1 MSDTNSADELAN
13 IPLTPPKKRSK
24 KGHLSVDVKEIIVN
38 VYKHELQE
46 NPALILSAVE
56 KRVADKVGVS
66 DSSVFKVIREYKTT
80 HTLVVPKKCTTRKGK
95 LESVDDFDKVAIR
108 RIVHQFFF
116 RNEIPTIDRVLQQV
130 NDDPNLPDFKRT
142 TFYKLLKKLQFKFEK
157 RGRNSMLTD
166 RDDLVIWRREF
177 LRQIKDHR
185 NGNRKIYYLDE
196 TWINAGHT
204 KSKTWIDKSVT
215 SSRQAFLDGLST
227 GLKNPSGKGKRLIIC
242 HIGSEDG
249 FVVDALW
256 SFESKKSGDYH
267 EEMDGKGFE
276 SWFEK
281 TLPKLEAN
289 SVIVMDNASYHS
301 RKSEKIPT
309 TSSRKA
315 DIQEWLHLKS
325 IPFDDSLLKV
335 QLLALVNQ
343 HKKQYDKYI
352 IDEMAK
358 SQNKIVLRL
367 PPYHCELNPIELIW
381 ADIKNYVA
389 AKNTTFKFADMKN
402 LFDEALST
410 ITPQKWKNCVQHITQ
425 KVEPKMWEL
434 DNLVEARVDSII
446 INPDDDS
453 TSSFSE

>member
-1 MSDTNSADELAN
+1 
-13 IPLTPPKKRSK
+13 
-24 KGHLSVDVKEIIVN
+24 
-38 VYKHELQE
+38 
-46 NPALILSAVE
+46 
-56 KRVADKVGVS
+56 
-66 DSSVFKVIREYKTT
+66 
-80 HTLVVPKKCTTRKGK
+80 
-95 LESVDDFDKVAIR
+95 
-108 RIVHQFFF
+108 
-116 RNEIPTIDRVLQQV
+116 
-130 NDDPNLPDFKRT
+130 
-142 TFYKLLKKLQFKFEK
+142 
-157 RGRNSMLTD
+157 
-166 RDDLVIWRREF
+166 
-177 LRQIKDHR
+177 
-185 NGNRKIYYLDE
+185 
-196 TWINAGHT
+196 
-204 KSKTWIDKSVT
+204 
-215 SSRQAFLDGLST
+215 
-227 GLKNPSGKGKRLIIC
+227 
-242 HIGSEDG
+242 
-249 FVVDALW
+249 
-256 SFESKKSGDYH
+256 
-267 EEMDGKGFE
+267 MDGKGFE

-343 HKKQYDKYI
+343 HKKQYDKYV

-389 AKNTTFKFADMKN
+389 AKTTTFKFADMKN

-410 ITPQKWKNCVQHITQ
+410 ITPQKWKNCVQHVTQ

>member
-1 MSDTNSADELAN
+1 MSDTDSADELAN
-13 IPLTPPKKRSK
+13 TPLTLPKKRSK

-38 VYKHELQE
+38 VYKHELRE

-80 HTLVVPKKCTTRKGK
+80 HTLVAPKKCTTRKGK

-108 RIVHQFFF
+108 RVVHQFFF

-185 NGNRKIYYLDE
+185 NGNRK
-196 TWINAGHT
+196 
-204 KSKTWIDKSVT
+204 
-215 SSRQAFLDGLST
+215 
-227 GLKNPSGKGKRLIIC
+227 GKRLIIC

-249 FVVDALW
+249 FVADALW

-402 LFDEALST
+402 LYDEALST
-410 ITPQKWKNCVQHITQ
+410 ITPQKWKKCVQHVTQ